1 MIKYMS
7 IKLPNPFPEQTPEW
21 VKKILKNDK
30 GLGDTV
36 ERITTKTGIKKA
48 VDYVSDKT
56 GKDCGCEKRKK
67 NLNSRFKYR

>member
-1 MIKYMS
+1 MS

-56 GKDCGCEKRKK
+56 GKDWGCEKRKK
-67 NLNSRFKYR
+67 NLNSRFKCR

>member
-1 MIKYMS
+1 MS

-67 NLNSRFKYR
+67 NLNSRV

>member
-1 MIKYMS
+1 MS
-7 IKLPNPFPEQTPEW
+7 IKLPNPFPEHTPEW

>member
-1 MIKYMS
+1 MS

>member
-1 MIKYMS
+1 MS
-7 IKLPNPFPEQTPEW
+7 WKRY
-21 VKKILKNDK
+21 LKRQDR

-56 GKDCGCEKRKK
+56 GVDCGCTTRKEH
-67 NLNSRFKYR
+67 LNRRFNYD

>member
-1 MIKYMS
+1 MS
-7 IKLPNPFPEQTPEW
+7 WKRY
-21 VKKILKNDK
+21 LKRQDK

-56 GKDCGCEKRKK
+56 GVDCGCTARKEY
-67 NLNSRFKYR
+67 LNRRFNYD